1 MGWSHLLSF
10 LPSPPWIGCCLLVFV
25 DAELWLIP
33 ELCLTNAELCLVN
46 RGCCLVNAYGESCVC
61 WMLNA
66 KCGVMF
72 GGCCFQECWLM
83 MFNVDRDW
91 WVMFEL
97 WWLFVSYVCGIVI
110 ECWMIACF
118 FVDGELWWWMLSSVS
133 RMLFVNAE
141 LCWMYAAAELWV
153 MFGECWML
161 NAKCTVVFGECCC
174 WECWVMM
181 FNVDHDWWVMF
192 ELWW

>member
-1 MGWSHLLSF
+1 MFWNKIVCHDWGGPIYWVFCHPHLGSVAVYWCSWMLSY
-10 LPSPPWIGCCLLVFV
+10 
-25 DAELWLIP
+25 DWLIP

-110 ECWMIACF
+110 ECWII
-118 FVDGELWWWMLSSVS
+118 
-133 RMLFVNAE
+133 
-141 LCWMYAAAELWV
+141 V
-153 MFGECWML
+153 M
-161 NAKCTVVFGECCC
+161 VIS
-174 WECWVMM
+174 
-181 FNVDHDWWVMF
+181 
-192 ELWW
+192 